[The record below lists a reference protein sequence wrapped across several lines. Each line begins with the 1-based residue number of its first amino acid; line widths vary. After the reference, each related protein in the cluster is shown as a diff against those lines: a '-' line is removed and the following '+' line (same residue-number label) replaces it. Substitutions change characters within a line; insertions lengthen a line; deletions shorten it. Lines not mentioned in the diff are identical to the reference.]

1 MQLFAAQADGRAH
14 IETRGERRF
23 KILEA
28 NRKDG
33 YLVARVAWLEDE
45 RQTFREHLNAWGRER
60 SDAAQRARCG
70 MQALPPLAPAR
81 AAQVQL
87 WSSELSS
94 LVDYARAAN
103 QPLEDT
109 DVAAN
114 ESEEFRRWPSPQ
126 DPYHMIY
133 FLLQILPIRI
143 SDYDKYKLI
152 YEVETL

>member
-1 MQLFAAQADGRAH
+1 MLWA
-14 IETRGERRF
+14 
-23 KILEA
+23 
-28 NRKDG
+28 
-33 YLVARVAWLEDE
+33 VRVAWLEDE
-45 RQTFREHLNAWGRER
+45 RQTFREHLNAWGREE

-103 QPLEDT
+103 QLREAT

-126 DPYHMIY
+126 DPYHMIF
-133 FLLQILPIRI
+133 FLLQVLPLRI
-143 SDYDKYKLI
+143 TDYDKYKLI